1 MDNYVTLAIHTYD
14 HAVALKKVLES
25 HSIESHFEKI
35 TLDSASVNY
44 GLRVKIRIGD
54 LPLALKIVE
63 SGTEIIPES
72 LQIADGVNG
81 NILIPVDFS
90 DYSSLSCMV
99 GFSMA
104 ERLGLTPVLLHTY
117 VTPYLGGPLPYSD
130 SPDSEFMNINEAE
143 ISLSVKDEAEKSMKR
158 FIRNIYEAQHKG
170 LLPDIK
176 FSQILEEGL
185 PEEVIINYSKNT
197 PPALIVMATRGKD
210 KKEEEMIGSVT
221 AEVLDSCR
229 VPVFAVPEHYDFP
242 GVADI
247 RRLAFFCTLTQR
259 DILSVDTLMRMFD
272 FPEVDITLVPVNELG
287 SEKCETKVKAL
298 QEYLA
303 KNYPTAR
310 FSYKVFKA
318 KSFREEMEDYSTAK
332 GLELLIVPNKKMNAF
347 RRFFNPGIAHRIL
360 FERDMPLLAL
370 PV

>member
-25 HSIESHFEKI
+25 HSIETHFEKI
-35 TLDSASVNY
+35 SIESGSVSY
-44 GLRVKIRIGD
+44 GLRVKIRNCD

-63 SGTEIIPES
+63 SGSELSPQLKNSVEGI
-72 LQIADGVNG
+72 DG

-90 DYSSLSCMV
+90 DYSSLSCLV

-117 VTPYLGGPLPYSD
+117 ATPYLGGPIPYSD
-130 SPDSEFMNINEAE
+130 GYDEEMGNVQEAE
-143 ISLSVKDEAEKSMKR
+143 MTISVKHEAEKSMNK

-176 FSQILEEGL
+176 FSHILEEGL
-185 PEEVIINYSKNT
+185 PEEVINGYSKTT
-197 PPALIVMATRGKD
+197 PPTLIVMATRGKD

-229 VPVFAVPEHYDFP
+229 VPVFAVPENYDFP
-242 GVADI
+242 GVANI
-247 RRLAFFCTLTQR
+247 RRLAFLCTLTQR
-259 DILSVDTLMRMFD
+259 DILSIDTLMRMFD
-272 FPEVDITLVPVNELG
+272 FPEVDITLIPVNELG
-287 SEKCETKVKAL
+287 SDKCEVKVEAL
-298 QEYLA
+298 QKYLS
-303 KNYPTAR
+303 KNYPTAT
-310 FSYKVFKA
+310 FSYRIFKS
-318 KSFREEMEDYSTAK
+318 KTFKEEMERYTSEK